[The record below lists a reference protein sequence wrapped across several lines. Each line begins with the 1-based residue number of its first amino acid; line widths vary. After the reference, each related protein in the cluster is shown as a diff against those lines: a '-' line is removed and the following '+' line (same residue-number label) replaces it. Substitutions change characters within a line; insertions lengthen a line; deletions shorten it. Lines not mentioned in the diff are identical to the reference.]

1 MALAVR
7 TMSDAA
13 AADDFDSDG
22 DGVEGGSG
30 LRSPR
35 TRELRPTVLA
45 GRTHSLEPAA
55 AGDAVRQKVV
65 DGTTPSGHRAVG
77 SPEREPSSAEQGEP
91 ATRGF
96 VQQQLLDLFHQR
108 G

>member
-22 DGVEGGSG
+22 EGVKGGSG
-30 LRSPR
+30 LQSPR
-35 TRELRPTVLA
+35 TRGLQPTALV

-55 AGDAVRQKVV
+55 ASDAVRQKVV
-65 DGTTPSGHRAVG
+65 DGTAPDGHRAVG
-77 SPEREPSSAEQGEP
+77 SPEKEPSSAEQ
-91 ATRGF
+91 A
-96 VQQQLLDLFHQR
+96 L
-108 G
+108 